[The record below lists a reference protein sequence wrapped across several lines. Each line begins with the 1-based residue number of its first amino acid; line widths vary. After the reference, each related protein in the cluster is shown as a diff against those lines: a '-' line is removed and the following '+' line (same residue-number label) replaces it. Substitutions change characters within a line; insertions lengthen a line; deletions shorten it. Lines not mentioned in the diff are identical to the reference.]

1 MPATKPER
9 SALDIRR
16 SLGIQRVFF
25 NMIGKPFL
33 RSLVIPLFALLLSIG
48 MADAATD
55 WGLLRSRVAA
65 LPAWEFAALCT
76 SLMLA
81 WSMVS
86 GRAFRGIWL
95 DPFMAFLVRQ
105 PLEPRHWVVYL
116 SPSIAVALVPIAG
129 IAWLAP
135 HDTAWPVHYLGFFL
149 LAWPLVVGSS
159 FKVRDAILPLGIGT
173 LTCFLALLA
182 YAFVPALWYGVLV
195 PAGLSIGLSVTPI
208 RRQIAQIN
216 RARYSPLSGSGI
228 IATIARRDLRYL
240 LRTQKKQLIALGILG
255 ALCSLLMLAFRI
267 NGSQAGHDALLSACT
282 LYSVS
287 IYTVYEILE
296 LLKQGLGKELMRRR
310 WPVTHSQ
317 RAQALALVNLLL
329 VAPSATLVLICGA
342 TMGAVNAVVFVLFVA
357 TTIALASGLL
367 CHSLLIRSSAN
378 GLFLLGITGNAVA
391 ILALPAWAYAV
402 LAVAVT
408 PVAYAIMTR
417 GLNRFS
423 LVTERISID
432 QLA

>member
-1 MPATKPER
+1 
-9 SALDIRR
+9 
-16 SLGIQRVFF
+16 
-25 NMIGKPFL
+25 
-33 RSLVIPLFALLLSIG
+33 
-48 MADAATD
+48 
-55 WGLLRSRVAA
+55 
-65 LPAWEFAALCT
+65 
-76 SLMLA
+76 
-81 WSMVS
+81 
-86 GRAFRGIWL
+86 
-95 DPFMAFLVRQ
+95 
-105 PLEPRHWVVYL
+105 
-116 SPSIAVALVPIAG
+116 
-129 IAWLAP
+129 
-135 HDTAWPVHYLGFFL
+135 
-149 LAWPLVVGSS
+149 
-159 FKVRDAILPLGIGT
+159 
-173 LTCFLALLA
+173 
-182 YAFVPALWYGVLV
+182 
-195 PAGLSIGLSVTPI
+195 
-208 RRQIAQIN
+208 
-216 RARYSPLSGSGI
+216 
-228 IATIARRDLRYL
+228 
-240 LRTQKKQLIALGILG
+240 
-255 ALCSLLMLAFRI
+255 
-267 NGSQAGHDALLSACT
+267 
-282 LYSVS
+282 
-287 IYTVYEILE
+287 
-296 LLKQGLGKELMRRR
+296 MRRR